1 MNCYQKLCQRTKN
14 LNVSGTCNV
23 CEEVIKENKKEHE
36 KIEKKSVIGMVDI
49 DINTCYKS
57 IINAQKEKEWIL
69 K

>member
-1 MNCYQKLCQRTKN
+1 MHSETVPKTKN
-14 LNVSGTCNV
+14 LNSNGTCNV
-23 CEEVIKENKKEHE
+23 FEEVIKEIEKKHE